1 MTTRTVTLGKY
12 DGPKTGEKVSI
23 RLKTDDGPSGIITG
37 IIEGKYNNYFVLSLG
52 GTFNEL
58 SLEYSQVF
66 DATVEVPTARE
77 EFAALKPGD
86 KFQLIHPSSDWGLR
100 TRIKIDE
107 TYYARAKSVGG
118 YDILDVS
125 HLGPET
131 TLIRITDAETDA
143 DKR

>member
-58 SLEYSQVF
+58 SLEYFQVF
-66 DATVEVPTARE
+66 DATVEGPSARE
-77 EFAALKPGD
+77 VYKTLKPGD
-86 KFQLIHPSSDWGLR
+86 RFRLVSPTSNLRR
-100 TRIKIDE
+100 TRVKIDDD
-107 TYYARAKSVGG
+107 YFARATGFGG
-118 YDILDVS
+118 YEVIKVAQINDS
-125 HLGPET
+125 Q
-131 TLIRITDAETDA
+131 TLILVNDDGTDA
-143 DKR
+143 DGF